1 MWDEPSG
8 RERHAAPAGDGPP
21 RATSGDSLADDSRV
35 QPWSVAALL
44 LAANDQLVARFG
56 ALSVTGEISG
66 FNRAPSGHC
75 YFSLKDIG
83 GAEAMLRCAMFRRAA
98 QLTPFVPGN
107 GQQVELRGRLAVY
120 EARGELQMVVE
131 AMRAVG
137 AGALHEQFL
146 RLKAR
151 LAAEGLFES
160 RRKRALSAYP
170 QAVGI
175 VTSLGAA
182 ALHDVLV
189 TLARRAPHIK
199 VVVYPCVVQGA
210 AAPASIV
217 QALAAAAMRAEV
229 DTLLLCR
236 GGGSLEDLWAFN
248 DERVVRAVAALP
260 MPVIGAIGHETDV
273 TLAELAADVR
283 AATPT
288 AAAELC
294 AASSA
299 EAADR
304 LQTLSQLLLQRLQAR
319 LRGHAQA
326 LDRLSLRL
334 GRPAA
339 WLGAQQAQLDGWQRR
354 AHASLIGRLGADRMR
369 LQTLAARLR
378 GEPPRIAATQRL
390 KLAALESTLR
400 ALDPALVLTRGYAW
414 VEGTDHKP
422 IASVQSLAPGTR
434 IALVL
439 HDGRASADVVDV
451 AAHPPA
457 KPLKT
462 TRRPRRPGA
471 ST

>member
-1 MWDEPSG
+1 MWDEMPG
-8 RERHAAPAGDGPP
+8 RERQAMPTGDTPLHA
-21 RATSGDSLADDSRV
+21 SSVDSRV
-35 QPWSVAALL
+35 QAWGVAALL

-56 ALSVTGEISG
+56 ALSVAGEISG

-83 GAEAMLRCAMFRRAA
+83 GADAMLRCAMFRRAA
-98 QLTPFVPGN
+98 QLTPFEPGN

-146 RLKAR
+146 RLKAQ
-151 LAAEGLFES
+151 LAAQGLFDS
-160 RRKRALSAYP
+160 QRKRAPTAYP
-170 QAVGI
+170 KAVGI

-182 ALHDVLV
+182 ALRDVLV
-189 TLARRAPHIK
+189 TLARRAPHVR
-199 VVVYPCVVQGA
+199 VVVYPCGVQGA

-217 QALAAAAMRAEV
+217 QALATASARAEV

-294 AASSA
+294 AVAKG
-299 EAADR
+299 EAAGR
-304 LQTLSQLLLQRLQAR
+304 LQTLSQLLSQRLQAR
-319 LRGHAQA
+319 LRGQAQT

-354 AHASLIGRLGADRMR
+354 AQASLVGRLGTDRMR
-369 LQTLAARLR
+369 LQTLGARLR
-378 GEPPRIAATQRL
+378 GEPARIVATQRL

-400 ALDPALVLTRGYAW
+400 ALDPALVLARGYAW
-414 VEGTDHKP
+414 VEGADHKP
-422 IASVQSLAPGTR
+422 IASVRSLAPGTR

-451 AAHPPA
+451 APHQPA
-457 KPLKT
+457 KPVKT